1 MILLL
6 LLLLKDLNKPKVGV
20 FTPCGVS
27 TGFGESYVFA
37 AVLGNIIIIIIN

>member
-6 LLLLKDLNKPKVGV
+6 LLLLFKDLNKPTVGV
-20 FTPCGVS
+20 FTPFGVS

-37 AVLGNIIIIIIN
+37 AVIGNIIDYY